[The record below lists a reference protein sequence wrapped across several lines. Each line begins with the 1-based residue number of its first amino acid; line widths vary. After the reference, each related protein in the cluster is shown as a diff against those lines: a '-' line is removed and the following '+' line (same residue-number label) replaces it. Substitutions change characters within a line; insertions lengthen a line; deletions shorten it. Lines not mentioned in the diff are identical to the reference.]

1 MPHKILSVA
10 TALTAFSFIACAEGQ
25 YDGSQLVTADALM
38 RETAVLSA
46 DDMEGRGTGQPGG
59 EKAAHHIAQR
69 FEEVGLAP
77 VDGSYF
83 QTVELV
89 GMQKN
94 PENSSLTIANRRGE
108 LAYVPDMTL
117 TYWSSAQEEVV
128 DIVGAPLIFVGY
140 GTEATEHDWD
150 DFKGA
155 DVAGKVLLFLND
167 DPQVTEDGVELFGGE
182 TRMYYGRWTY
192 KFEQAMKHGAAGA
205 IMIHTT
211 ESASYPFSVVQR
223 NGQRESWALNIP
235 GSGYQVN
242 LLAWIDSTTSE
253 TVAASMGTNLAGL
266 FAMAQR
272 RDFRPV
278 DTGYSVNAHIET
290 NLRSVE
296 TKNVYG
302 MLEGS
307 DPELKNE
314 VVVFGGHYDH
324 LGVNETVKGDDKI
337 FNGAWDNGAGTAAII
352 VLGEAFA
359 KQRPR
364 PRRSMI
370 FIAYAAEEGGI
381 NGSKWFVEKPPFER
395 NRLVANFNIDMPQ
408 IFGLTSDL
416 AVLGAD
422 ASTLG
427 DALREIVIAFPVRLP
442 DGSEQALAISGAP
455 NPRAGSF
462 YRSDHV
468 SFAKAGIP
476 ALAMQVS
483 GNYVTPLS
491 FDPRTYRSAR
501 YHQVSDEITDEWD
514 LSGLERDVRIF
525 YRTALLVANA
535 ASMPRWVTGNEFEA
549 AWMALHGM
557 SE

>member
-167 DPQVTEDGVELFGGE
+167 DPQVTEHGVELFGGE
-182 TRMYYGRWTY
+182 ARMYYG
-192 KFEQAMKHGAAGA
+192 
-205 IMIHTT
+205 
-211 ESASYPFSVVQR
+211 
-223 NGQRESWALNIP
+223 GQRESWALNIP

-352 VLGEAFA
+352 VLGEAFT
-359 KQRPR
+359 KQRPS